1 MIMDASTSDN
11 NFERL
16 EFKQRLAVPGDAHVP
31 LNREGPYFED
41 LTVGM
46 TLELKKP
53 PITRLQIAKFAGAS
67 GDFNPSHVDEDIAR
81 DIGGMGGVFAHGM
94 IGMGFIGQLL
104 TDFLWDRPLR
114 MFSTRATL
122 IVRPGD
128 ALTCRAKVVRKWVED
143 EDNLVEFEVEAVNQ
157 RGEVTHTGRAEAVL
171 PHRPLA
177 IKSVQKRPY
186 LVQHRVIG

>member
-1 MIMDASTSDN
+1 MNDMNTYSSLDH
-11 NFERL
+11 L
-16 EFKQRLAVPGDAHVP
+16 QRLAVPGDAP
-31 LNREGPYFED
+31 QPQREEGPYFED
-41 LTVGM
+41 VTIGM
-46 TLELKKP
+46 TLELQKA

-128 ALTCRAKVVRKWVED
+128 ALTCRARVTRKWVED
-143 EDNLVEFEVEAVNQ
+143 EDNLVAFDVEAVNQ
-157 RGEVTHTGRAEAVL
+157 RGEVTHTGQAEAVL
-171 PHRPLA
+171 PHRPLV
-177 IKSVQKRPY
+177 IKGEQKRPY

>member
-1 MIMDASTSDN
+1 MDASSPM
-11 NFERL
+11 
-16 EFKQRLAVPGDAHVP
+16 EFKQRLAVPEGTAVP
-31 LNREGPYFED
+31 AAEQGPYFED
-41 LTVGM
+41 LTIGL

-53 PITRLQIAKFAGAS
+53 AITRLQIAKFAGAS

-114 MFSTRATL
+114 MFSTRAVL

-128 ALTCRAKVVRKWVED
+128 SLTCRAKVARKWVED
-143 EDNLVEFEVEAVNQ
+143 EDNLVEFDVEAVNQ
-157 RGEVTHTGRAEAVL
+157 RGEVTHVGKAEAVL

-177 IKSVQKRPY
+177 IKGALKRPY